1 MRDSGKKDG
10 QFVLKRT
17 ENVSKRSPY
26 FYSAGKFSKMYLS
39 AGNKNQ
45 KTNWRDKHMQKT
57 EEIKKMIIMKVEH
70 MNEKDHKF
78 LMRLHIIITT
88 HLKKTGK

>member
-1 MRDSGKKDG
+1 
-10 QFVLKRT
+10 
-17 ENVSKRSPY
+17 
-26 FYSAGKFSKMYLS
+26 
-39 AGNKNQ
+39 
-45 KTNWRDKHMQKT
+45 MQKT